1 MMSPDYFPLKPPSH
15 ISVTNV
21 GFDII
26 ILITR
31 QLCVGL
37 ESGIFSRTSLY
48 VLTMVYD
55 SVYLCVTGAD
65 TESAVQ
71 QSQVSSSKPTIPTED
86 ILGPLLLEVS
96 NK

>member
-1 MMSPDYFPLKPPSH
+1 
-15 ISVTNV
+15 
-21 GFDII
+21 
-26 ILITR
+26 
-31 QLCVGL
+31 
-37 ESGIFSRTSLY
+37 
-48 VLTMVYD
+48 MVYD